1 VDGEVPNAADDFG
14 VSLVGNKAAFGIG
27 NPDTTIST
35 TSAVND
41 GLWHHVTATRDS
53 VGGAMNLYFD
63 GALQATTTGPQ
74 GAKAAPPALRIG
86 SLQTGVA
93 GGFFFR

>member
-1 VDGEVPNAADDFG
+1 
-14 VSLVGNKAAFGIG
+14 
-27 NPDTTIST
+27 
-35 TSAVND
+35 
-41 GLWHHVTATRDS
+41 
-53 VGGAMNLYFD
+53 MNLYFD

-93 GGFFFR
+93 GGFFLGSIDDVQIFNRVCFCK